1 VRTCLGRTSASAST
15 PPAALARLCEI
26 CGWFGDC
33 QEVLCRPPKSD
44 VLNPVLA
51 AAQALELFR
60 DVCRKELIAEQV
72 YDAGNATEADIR
84 RVRIARRHAAHALI
98 EMFVTLRTR
107 VAKRPVQ
114 RVNGLVPW
122 PEDWT
127 DRHDPLRGCPGG
139 REPCDMLVGPCSCGA
154 WHLETEAWVQGLL
167 NKHHAEIVD
176 GDA

>member
-1 VRTCLGRTSASAST
+1 MVEFCPRCASPLET
-15 PPAALARLCEI
+15 AADPARLCEI
-26 CGWFGDC
+26 CGWFGDR

-107 VAKRPVQ
+107 VAKRPLQ

-127 DRHDPLRGCPGG
+127 DRHYNGG
-139 REPCDMLVGPCSCGA
+139 REPCDMLVGLCSCGA
-154 WHLETEAWVQGLL
+154 WHLETEAWVQALL
-167 NKHHAEIVD
+167 NKHYAEIVD